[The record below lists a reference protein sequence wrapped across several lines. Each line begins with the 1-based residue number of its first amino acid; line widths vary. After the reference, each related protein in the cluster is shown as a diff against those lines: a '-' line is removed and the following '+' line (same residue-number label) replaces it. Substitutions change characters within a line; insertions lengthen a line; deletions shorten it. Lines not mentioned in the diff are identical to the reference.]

1 VKSAA
6 PIKTTPAA
14 LLYEIGLP
22 LTMFG
27 IGTVK
32 VGKAVAPNPL
42 NSMLIVMAMRPPRI
56 YAIITSVT

>member
-1 VKSAA
+1 M
-6 PIKTTPAA
+6 
-14 LLYEIGLP
+14 LYEIGLP